1 MEESKREAMERG
13 HVPDNLTYEVGERA
27 KPGTTRADR
36 EGRESEQGAV
46 SGLDRGRG
54 GSKLGGLAFED

>member
-13 HVPDNLTYEVGERA
+13 HVPDNLTYEVRGRA
-27 KPGTTRADR
+27 KPGITRADR

-46 SGLDRGRG
+46 SGLDRGKARQ
-54 GSKLGGLAFED
+54 